1 MKYTNAAEILPSGL
15 LREIQRYI
23 EGELLYIPK
32 SESKQEWGAVS
43 GSKRFYSERNSR
55 IRELFYGGI
64 SIRELAEKFGL
75 SGSTIKKIIYQKGTP
90 AKNDYSHFK
99 DS

>member
-1 MKYTNAAEILPSGL
+1 MKYTNAAEVLPSGL
-15 LREIQRYI
+15 LREIQCYI

-55 IRELFYGGI
+55 IRELFDGGMPI
-64 SIRELAEKFGL
+64 EKLAEKFGL
-75 SGSTIKKIIYQKGTP
+75 SGSTIKKIIYQKRQ
-90 AKNDYSHFK
+90 
-99 DS
+99 

>member
-15 LREIQRYI
+15 LQEIQSYI

-55 IRELFYGGI
+55 IRELFYGGM
-64 SIRELAEKFGL
+64 SVEELAEKFGL
-75 SGSTIKKIIYQKGTP
+75 SGSTIKKIIYQK
-90 AKNDYSHFK
+90 K
-99 DS
+99 